1 MRDDQG
7 KRRARY
13 GKRLSKPQTVA
24 RGVVGRIHIVMRK
37 LEVRVNRGEILAA
50 PATQSRVNV
59 DPDIALGPRSLLK

>member
-1 MRDDQG
+1 
-7 KRRARY
+7 
-13 GKRLSKPQTVA
+13 
-24 RGVVGRIHIVMRK
+24 MRK